1 MPEPAWQPC
10 SNLEIAVQSVILIST
25 MLFFYNKSIVQATEH
40 CRDLDCLCVL
50 VLTYAHYLPHLLHR
64 LFPGN
69 WPLLVVAIG
78 LKLEQI

>member
-1 MPEPAWQPC
+1 MAEALWQPC

-25 MLFFYNKSIVQATEH
+25 MLFFYNKSIVQTTEH
-40 CRDLDCLCVL
+40 FRDMDCLCFP
-50 VLTYAHYLPHLLHR
+50 VLTYAHYLPRLLHI

-69 WPLLVVAIG
+69 WPWLVVAIG